1 MPAGRHELVI
11 RINNIFSSFDCVHDV
26 VVRIAS
32 NERYEYDVNDI
43 ELKLCRFIWGFTKMY
58 ERMVAMVKHNRNK

>member
-1 MPAGRHELVI
+1 MNWL
-11 RINNIFSSFDCVHDV
+11 RIYIIFSSFDFVIDV

-43 ELKLCRFIWGFTKMY
+43 ELKLCRFIWGETRRRRFIKMY
-58 ERMVAMVKHNRNK
+58 ERIGGDGEAQP